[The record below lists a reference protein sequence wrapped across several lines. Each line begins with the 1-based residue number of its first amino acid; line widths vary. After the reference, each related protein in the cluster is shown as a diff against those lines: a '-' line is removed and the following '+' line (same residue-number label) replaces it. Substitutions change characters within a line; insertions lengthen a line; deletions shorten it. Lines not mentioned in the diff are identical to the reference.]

1 MDIALACYFAPLDH
15 HSRGELLVVVLWA
28 CVISMLGVAAIAS
41 WYWQKRSAT
50 YGSDAIHSRK
60 MTNMFDLEKSISS
73 WRQQMLAVG
82 IQSPVPLE
90 ELEIH
95 LREEIERQMRSGTEA
110 QPAIEAAIQKM
121 GRIDALKHEFQKTH
135 FLTVE
140 RIRIKVIAGG
150 VLTFLVGLVML
161 WAAVVQNRDV
171 GKMTGE
177 TIGLFGLGLILVFD
191 GAAIGILASK
201 RNFLAAGHKA

>member
-1 MDIALACYFAPLDH
+1 
-15 HSRGELLVVVLWA
+15 
-28 CVISMLGVAAIAS
+28 
-41 WYWQKRSAT
+41 
-50 YGSDAIHSRK
+50 
-60 MTNMFDLEKSISS
+60 MFNLEKSIAD
-73 WRQQMLAVG
+73 WRKQMLAAGVK
-82 IQSPVPLE
+82 SPVPLE

-121 GRIDALKHEFQKTH
+121 GRTDALKHEFQKTH